1 MSLLADLKLRYAPA
15 ATSATPATS
24 VEKVAEV
31 ATVAAR
37 LEAEINTPA
46 HRAHR
51 RARARA
57 RLVRWLL
64 RKHPDCQHYY
74 YTDDRADPRHI
85 VLCIGLQ
92 GVGTADIWI
101 PRETYDPFRV
111 IEIVHGHSRPGASEV
126 KQ

>member
-1 MSLLADLKLRYAPA
+1 MKILADLKQRYSPA
-15 ATSATPATS
+15 ATPATFATPI
-24 VEKVAEV
+24 ERVAEV
-31 ATVAAR
+31 AGVAAR

-51 RARARA
+51 RAKARA

-74 YTDDRADPRHI
+74 YTDDRADPRYI

-101 PRETYDPFRV
+101 PRESYDPFKV
-111 IEIVHGHSRPGASEV
+111 LEIVHGHSLPGLSEV
-126 KQ
+126 KA